1 MKKHL
6 FLTGPSGFGK
16 STIIRQV
23 LGGRLAMAGG
33 FVTERV
39 TDQEGRLL
47 GFDLYPAAHAGGVEG
62 FQPLRFMDYSVTPPT
77 TDNEVFRG
85 PGVQILQEAEY
96 YPFSVI
102 DEFGG
107 FELLIPQFRSALSDF
122 LSGEQP
128 CIGVLKE
135 PGNAE
140 ELRRRFG
147 LGEKYTL
154 YTQRLREALEADEDT
169 AIITLKERGD
179 ITARRIVEQWAR
191 EYAGN

>member
-1 MKKHL
+1 
-6 FLTGPSGFGK
+6 
-16 STIIRQV
+16 
-23 LGGRLAMAGG
+23 MAGG

-39 TDQEGRLL
+39 TDGEGRLL
-47 GFDLYPAAHAGGVEG
+47 GFDLYPAAHAGGVDG
-62 FQPLRFMDYSVTPPT
+62 FEPLRFMDYSVTPPT

-107 FELLIPQFRSALSDF
+107 FELLIPQFRNALSDF
-122 LSGEQP
+122 LSCEQP

-154 YTQRLREALEADEDT
+154 YIQRLREALEADSDT
-169 AIITLKERGD
+169 VVLTLKGPGD
-179 ITARRIVEQWAR
+179 MAAKRIVEQWVR
-191 EYAGN
+191 EYAGG